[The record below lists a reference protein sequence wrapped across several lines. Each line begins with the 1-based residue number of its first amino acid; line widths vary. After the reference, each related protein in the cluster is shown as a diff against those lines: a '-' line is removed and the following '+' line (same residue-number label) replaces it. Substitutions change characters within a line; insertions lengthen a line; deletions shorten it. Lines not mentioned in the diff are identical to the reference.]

1 MEKNLNKNIAESLN
15 NIIDIIENKFTDA
28 GGDVHVD
35 PFNLSPFKEETA
47 YLKKRLGLEPF
58 QAILFALIITVDAN
72 GRCSV
77 NNVGKRLGMSYL
89 KMLSYSKD
97 LYALR
102 DRGLIRMRGNNDL
115 SVPPEVV
122 DAVMDDKPFEKPPI
136 EGMNTRA
143 IIRRIASYLKR
154 LEEGEFTPFQFV
166 DEVETLLNANLKTS
180 YAAACDKYQILS
192 TRVNPFDKAIFHIM
206 ANLYARKD
214 YTVFDMGDMEDFF
227 KDGETMDTLRDFY
240 DSKSMALQILEIIE
254 PAQCDGMRDG
264 ASFKFKDEVVSDLF
278 ADIKIKTSTLK
289 TIDLNDLAGKPV
301 KQLFYNKAEREQI
314 DRLGNLIEDESLK
327 KVFGAM
333 KEKGLRTGLICL
345 FYGDPGTGKTET
357 VYQMARRTGRKVMEA
372 DVAKLRN
379 CYVGET
385 EKNMRALFHDYRIAC
400 SENEK
405 MPILLFNEA
414 DAILGTRMEGAVRA
428 VDRMENSVQN
438 ILLQEMENFEGIM
451 IATTNLLGNLDPAF
465 ERRFLFKIRFNK
477 PELEPRSLIWK
488 SQFPT
493 LTDSDAMEIAREF
506 SFSGGQ
512 IENVARKYTMDA
524 ILSGTE
530 GGVDRLK
537 QYCREESVSK
547 TARQRIGF

>member
-1 MEKNLNKNIAESLN
+1 MNKNLAESLN
-15 NIIDIIENKFTDA
+15 NILDIIEEKCTDA
-28 GGDVHVD
+28 EGNVHVD
-35 PFNLSPFKEETA
+35 SNHLGVFKEETD
-47 YLKKRLGLEPF
+47 YLKIRLGLDPF
-58 QAILFALIITVDAN
+58 QAILFALIIIVDAN
-72 GRCSV
+72 GRCNI

-97 LYALR
+97 LYTLR

-122 DAVMDDKPFEKPPI
+122 DAVMEDKPFEKPSI

-143 IIRRIASYLKR
+143 IIRRNASNLKR
-154 LEEGEFTPFQFV
+154 LEDGEINPYKFV
-166 DEVETLLNANLKTS
+166 EEVEIVLNANPQTS
-180 YAAACDKYQILS
+180 YAAACEKYQILS
-192 TRVNPFDKAIFHIM
+192 ARVNPVDKAMFHIM
-206 ANLYARKD
+206 AILYIRRD

-227 KDGETMDTLRDFY
+227 KDGETMDTIRDFFEN
-240 DSKSMALQILEIIE
+240 KSMALQILNIIE

-278 ADIKIKTSTLK
+278 ADIKVKISTLK
-289 TIDLNDLAGKPV
+289 TIDLNDTAAKPM
-301 KQLFYNKAEREQI
+301 KELFYNRQERGQI
-314 DRLGNLIEDESLK
+314 ERLGHLLEEESLQ

-333 KEKGLRTGLICL
+333 KDKGLRTGLICL

-357 VYQMARRTGRKVMEA
+357 VYQLARRSGRKIMEA

-438 ILLQEMENFEGIM
+438 ILLQEMENFEGIL

-477 PELEPRSLIWK
+477 PDIEPRSRIWK
-488 SQFPT
+488 SQFPQLSET
-493 LTDSDAMEIAREF
+493 DAMSIANEF
-506 SFSGGQ
+506 DFSGGQ
-512 IENVARKYTMDA
+512 IENVARRYTMDS
-524 ILSGTE
+524 ILTGME
-530 GGVDRLK
+530 GGLEQLR
-537 QYCREESVSK
+537 QYCREESLEK
-547 TARQRIGF
+547 NTRRRIGF

>member
-15 NIIDIIENKFTDA
+15 NILDIIENKCTDA

-35 PFNLSPFKEETA
+35 PEHLGPFKEETD
-47 YLKKRLGLEPF
+47 YLKQRLGLEPF
-58 QAILFALIITVDAN
+58 QAILFALIIIADAN
-72 GRCSV
+72 GRCNV

-89 KMLSYSKD
+89 KMLSYSND

-102 DRGLIRMRGNNDL
+102 DRGLIRMRRNNDL

-122 DAVMDDKPFEKPPI
+122 DAVMEDKPFEKPSN

-154 LEEGEFTPFQFV
+154 MEDGELHPCQFIEEV
-166 DEVETLLNANLKTS
+166 DTVLKANPQTS

-192 TRVNPFDKAIFHIM
+192 TRVGLIERVIFHIM
-206 ANLYARKD
+206 ANLYIRKD
-214 YTVFDMGDMEDFF
+214 YTVFDVGDLEDYF
-227 KDGETMDTLRDFY
+227 KDGETMDNIRDYF
-240 DSKSMALQILEIIE
+240 DSNSMALQILEIIE

-278 ADIKIKTSTLK
+278 ADIKVKTSTLK
-289 TIDLNDLAGKPV
+289 TVDLNDLAGKPV
-301 KQLFYNKAEREQI
+301 KQLFYNRAEKEQI
-314 DRLGNLIEDESLK
+314 DRLGNLIEDESLQ
-327 KVFGAM
+327 KVFSTM

-357 VYQMARRTGRKVMEA
+357 VYQMARRTGRKIMET

-379 CYVGET
+379 CYIGET
-385 EKNMRALFHDYRIAC
+385 EKNMRALFRDYRIAC

-477 PELEPRSLIWK
+477 PEIEPRSLIWK

-493 LTDSDAMEIAREF
+493 LTDSDAMDIAREF

-512 IENVARKYTMDA
+512 IENVVRKYTMDA

-530 GGVDRLK
+530 GGVEQLR
-537 QYCREESVSK
+537 QFCQEESVGK
-547 TARQRIGF
+547 TTHRKIGF

>member
-15 NIIDIIENKFTDA
+15 NILDIIDEKCTDA
-28 GGDVHVD
+28 GGDIHVD
-35 PFNLSPFKEETA
+35 PEHLGAFKEETD
-47 YLKKRLGLEPF
+47 YLKQRLGLEPF
-58 QAILFALIITVDAN
+58 QAIIFALIIIVDAN
-72 GRCSV
+72 GRCNV

-115 SVPPEVV
+115 SVPTEVV
-122 DAVMDDKPFEKPPI
+122 DAVMEDKPFEKPSV

-154 LEEGEFTPFQFV
+154 MEDGELHPCQFI
-166 DEVETLLNANLKTS
+166 DEVDAVLKANPQTS
-180 YAAACDKYQILS
+180 YTTACDKYKILS
-192 TRVNPFDKAIFHIM
+192 SRVGLIERAIFHIM
-206 ANLYARKD
+206 ANLYIRKD
-214 YTVFDMGDMEDFF
+214 YTVFDVGDLEDYF
-227 KDGETMDTLRDFY
+227 KDGETMDSIRDYF
-240 DSKSMALQILEIIE
+240 DSNSMALQILDIIE

-278 ADIKIKTSTLK
+278 ADIKVKTSTLK

-301 KQLFYNKAEREQI
+301 KQLFYNRAEKEQI

-345 FYGDPGTGKTET
+345 FYGAPGTGKTET
-357 VYQMARRTGRKVMEA
+357 VYQMARRTGRKIMET

-379 CYVGET
+379 CYIGET

-493 LTDSDAMEIAREF
+493 LTDSDAMEIAKEF

-512 IENVARKYTMDA
+512 IENVVRKYTMDA

-530 GGVDRLK
+530 GGVEQLK
-537 QYCREESVSK
+537 QFCQEESVGK
-547 TARQRIGF
+547 TAHRKIGF

>member
-1 MEKNLNKNIAESLN
+1 MNKNLAESLN
-15 NIIDIIENKFTDA
+15 NILDIIEEKCTDA
-28 GGDVHVD
+28 EGNVHVD
-35 PFNLSPFKEETA
+35 SNHLGVFKEETD
-47 YLKKRLGLEPF
+47 YLKIRLGLDPF
-58 QAILFALIITVDAN
+58 QAILFALIIIVDAN
-72 GRCSV
+72 GRCNI

-97 LYALR
+97 LYTLR

-122 DAVMDDKPFEKPPI
+122 DAVMEDKPFEKPSI

-143 IIRRIASYLKR
+143 IIRRNASNLKR
-154 LEEGEFTPFQFV
+154 LEDGEINPYKFV
-166 DEVETLLNANLKTS
+166 EEVEIVLNANPQTS
-180 YAAACDKYQILS
+180 YAAACEKYQILS
-192 TRVNPFDKAIFHIM
+192 ARVNPVDKAMFHIM
-206 ANLYARKD
+206 AILYIRRD

-227 KDGETMDTLRDFY
+227 KDGETMDTIRDFFEN
-240 DSKSMALQILEIIE
+240 KSMALQILNIIE

-278 ADIKIKTSTLK
+278 ADIKVKISTLK
-289 TIDLNDLAGKPV
+289 TIDLNDTAAKPM
-301 KQLFYNKAEREQI
+301 KELFYNRQERGQI
-314 DRLGNLIEDESLK
+314 ERLGHLLEEESLQ

-333 KEKGLRTGLICL
+333 KDKGLRTGLICL

-357 VYQMARRTGRKVMEA
+357 VYQLARRSGRKIMEA

-438 ILLQEMENFEGIM
+438 ILLQEMENFEGIL

-477 PELEPRSLIWK
+477 PDIEPRSSIWK
-488 SQFPT
+488 SQFPQLSET
-493 LTDSDAMEIAREF
+493 DAMSIANEF
-506 SFSGGQ
+506 DFSGGQ
-512 IENVARKYTMDA
+512 IENVARRYTMDS
-524 ILSGTE
+524 ILTGME
-530 GGVDRLK
+530 GGLEQLR
-537 QYCREESVSK
+537 QYCREESLEK
-547 TARQRIGF
+547 NTRRRIGF

>member
-1 MEKNLNKNIAESLN
+1 MNKNIAESLN
-15 NIIDIIENKFTDA
+15 NILDIIDEKCTDA
-28 GGDVHVD
+28 GGDIHVD
-35 PFNLSPFKEETA
+35 PEHLGAFKEETD
-47 YLKKRLGLEPF
+47 YLKQRLGLEPF
-58 QAILFALIITVDAN
+58 QAIIFALIIIVDAN
-72 GRCSV
+72 GRCNV

-115 SVPPEVV
+115 SVPTEVV
-122 DAVMDDKPFEKPPI
+122 DAVMEDKPFEKPSV

-154 LEEGEFTPFQFV
+154 MEDGELHPCQFI
-166 DEVETLLNANLKTS
+166 DEVDAVLKANPQTS
-180 YAAACDKYQILS
+180 YTTACDKYKILS
-192 TRVNPFDKAIFHIM
+192 SRVGLIERAIFHIM
-206 ANLYARKD
+206 ANLYIRKD
-214 YTVFDMGDMEDFF
+214 YTVFDVGDLEDYF
-227 KDGETMDTLRDFY
+227 KDGETMDSIRDYF
-240 DSKSMALQILEIIE
+240 DSNSMALQILDIIE

-278 ADIKIKTSTLK
+278 ADIKVKTSTLK

-301 KQLFYNKAEREQI
+301 KQLFYNRAEKEQI

-345 FYGDPGTGKTET
+345 FYGAPGTGKTET
-357 VYQMARRTGRKVMEA
+357 VYQMARRTGRKIMET

-379 CYVGET
+379 CYIGET

-493 LTDSDAMEIAREF
+493 LTDSDAMEIAKEF

-512 IENVARKYTMDA
+512 IENVVRKYTMDA

-530 GGVDRLK
+530 GGVEQLK
-537 QYCREESVSK
+537 QFCQEESVGK
-547 TARQRIGF
+547 TAHRKIGF